1 MKSEN
6 IRYLVEFNKTDIM
19 VCQFNKDEIR
29 SSFKRYLQLRRYHN
43 MDITKDFN
51 LRQYVKEYILSS
63 IYGNIEWKTDDLVSL
78 SKGGGWR
85 I

>member
-19 VCQFNKDEIR
+19 YCQFSKEEIR
-29 SSFKRYLQLRRYHN
+29 KSFKRYLQLRRYHN
-43 MDITKDFN
+43 MDITNDLN

-63 IYGNIEWKTDDLVSL
+63 IYGNIEWKTDDLLSL
-78 SKGGGWR
+78 SKGGSWR